1 MLKATGIRLAE
12 LDGLRYDPGDPRR
25 SDIDLRQREITVRGK
40 GGKDRIVLSVPKTCA
55 TWADAL
61 RGAVGAVA

>member
-1 MLKATGIRLAE
+1 
-12 LDGLRYDPGDPRR
+12 
-25 SDIDLRQREITVRGK
+25 LRQREITVRGK